1 MLDDISPETAPHMPY
16 VAFRYANPLTGDVY
30 AKLLADGFGRRGR
43 VVAFSQYPQYSCGTT
58 GSSLNELYRWM
69 QKLEGQ
75 DTSSSKINWSVI
87 DRWPTHPM
95 LIEAV
100 ASNIIAQLETYPPEE
115 RNNVTIL
122 FSAHSQPI
130 ASVNKG
136 DVYATEVAATVA
148 AVMKRLDFC
157 NPYRICWQSK
167 VGFQPWLGPRTDD
180 VVKQFIRD
188 KKTNL
193 ILVPIAFTTDH
204 IETLF
209 ELDEELI
216 HESGHSATVKRASS
230 LNNGPKFIQALAH
243 IVKEHLENGECPSK
257 QLQLRCVR
265 CEKDICRDTRAFFAG
280 SAEFISGR

>member
-1 MLDDISPETAPHMPY
+1 MLDTISPTTAPHKPY
-16 VAFRYANPLTGDVY
+16 VAFRYASPLTEDMY

-75 DTSSSKINWSVI
+75 DTSSSRINWSVI

-95 LIEAV
+95 FIEAV
-100 ASNIIAQLETYPPEE
+100 ASNIIAKLETYPPE
-115 RNNVTIL
+115 RRKDVTIL

-148 AVMKRLDFC
+148 AVMTRLNFC
-157 NPYRICWQSK
+157 NPYRLCWQSK

-180 VVKQFIRD
+180 VVKQYIENKQTD
-188 KKTNL
+188 L
-193 ILVPIAFTTDH
+193 VLVPIAFTTDH

-216 HESGHSATVKRASS
+216 QESGYAATVKRAES
-230 LNNGPKFIQALAH
+230 LNDGPEFIQALAH
-243 IVKEHLENGECPSK
+243 IAKEHLEAVECSSR
-257 QLQLRCVR
+257 QLDVRCVG
-265 CEKDICRDTRAFFAG
+265 CKKDICGDTKELFLSSTVRDM
-280 SAEFISGR
+280 